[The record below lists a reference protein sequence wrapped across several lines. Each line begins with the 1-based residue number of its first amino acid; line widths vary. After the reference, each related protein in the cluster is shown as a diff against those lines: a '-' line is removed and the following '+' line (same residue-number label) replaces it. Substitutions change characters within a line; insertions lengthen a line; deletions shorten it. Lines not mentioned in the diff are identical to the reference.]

1 MERARRERRRLEAAR
16 RRLAQRLLARGRHG
30 AKHYLRLGERERL
43 TGSFREGS
51 EKAPRRLPAAPPFEG
66 ASASSARVSERARPR
81 GSALL
86 GKLASAFRTRWHSRP
101 ACKKAP
107 GSFNGGV
114 GVGTVRHSD
123 PARSYEQMTP
133 ASASPLRCSTCSAC
147 LLTPPAVKRRR
158 SRPPRVRRLPR
169 LIPKPA
175 DQPQTG
181 QDKLDSA
188 ASSRERSRAWPSRRA
203 RSAAHAAAC
212 LACSLSSRHFAC
224 RSWSAPPWAKAAWR
238 T

>member
-1 MERARRERRRLEAAR
+1 MGTRAASSVACAASSSSTVSKPPGTSR
-16 RRLAQRLLARGRHG
+16 SAF
-30 AKHYLRLGERERL
+30 
-43 TGSFREGS
+43 S
-51 EKAPRRLPAAPPFEG
+51 PAADMVQNTISASAS

-101 ACKKAP
+101 A
-107 GSFNGGV
+107 
-114 GVGTVRHSD
+114 
-123 PARSYEQMTP
+123 RSYEQMTP

-147 LLTPPAVKRRR
+147 
-158 SRPPRVRRLPR
+158 

-224 RSWSAPPWAKAAWR
+224 RSWSAPPWAKVAWR
-238 T
+238 TSVSRCSTSTSRLHGDCAPREPSRTTAGVYCRPYSSRNGGCCPTMRLTSSSMAPFE